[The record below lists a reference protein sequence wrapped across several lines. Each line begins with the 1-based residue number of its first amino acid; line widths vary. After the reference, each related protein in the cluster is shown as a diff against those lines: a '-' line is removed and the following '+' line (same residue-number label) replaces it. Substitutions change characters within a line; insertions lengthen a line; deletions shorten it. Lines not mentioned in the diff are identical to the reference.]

1 MHKLNMQLNLQSLFG
16 LLCTAVPVLIGWDP
30 ATPSLFLHLD
40 SITRALLVCQDRRH
54 PFFPLFLFVTG
65 TSLWGPK
72 KVGSLRFSAITVLP
86 IYVHALHTGHQLVMH
101 EVALQMESLVLR
113 QVNWFFIERSMYF
126 FLLRRL
132 WTIYFTLGYTVGTF
146 NV

>member
-1 MHKLNMQLNLQSLFG
+1 MIWVVRPDPDTDFLPIPDPGSRGQKGTESRIRIGN
-16 LLCTAVPVLIGWDP
+16 TAIFIAFYVI
-30 ATPSLFLHLD
+30 
-40 SITRALLVCQDRRH
+40 
-54 PFFPLFLFVTG
+54 G

-113 QVNWFFIERSMYF
+113 QVN
-126 FLLRRL
+126 
-132 WTIYFTLGYTVGTF
+132 
-146 NV
+146 